1 MQLVDI
7 GVNLGHRSFAG
18 DREAVIARAVA
29 AGVRTMICTGT
40 SVRSS
45 QDALVLARSRPGVL
59 YATAGVHP
67 HDASRCDAHT
77 IDALRALAE
86 RPEVVAIGECGL
98 DFNRDF
104 SPRPVQVEWFR
115 RQVALA
121 KQLALPLFLHE
132 RDAAGAFL
140 EVLDAER
147 PAPETVVVHCFTGDE
162 PTLREY
168 LRRGYNIGITGWI
181 CDERR
186 GLHLRALVK
195 QIAGDRLLI
204 ETDAPFLTPRDLRP
218 KPAAGRN
225 EPAFLPH
232 VLREIARCRGEDP
245 EQLAASTTANA
256 RRVFPRCQAPVDP
269 MRGDRLRSA
278 AGGQ

>member
-18 DREAVIARAVA
+18 DRDAVLDRAVK

-40 SVRSS
+40 SVRGS
-45 QDALVLARSRPGVL
+45 QDALALARSRPGLL

-67 HDASRCDAHT
+67 HDAARCDSDT
-77 IDALRALAE
+77 IDALLALTTH
-86 RPEVVAIGECGL
+86 REVVAIGECGL

-121 KQLALPLFLHE
+121 KQLDLPLFLHE
-132 RDAAGAFL
+132 RDAADVFL
-140 EVLDAER
+140 EVLDAEK
-147 PAPETVVVHCFTGDE
+147 PAPETVVVHCFAGDDS
-162 PTLREY
+162 TLRQY

-195 QIAGDRLLI
+195 EIAGDRLLV
-204 ETDAPFLTPRDLRP
+204 ETDAPFLTPRDLKP

-232 VLREIARCRGEDP
+232 VLRTIARCRNEDP
-245 EQLAASTTANA
+245 EALAERTTANA
-256 RRVFPRCQAPVDP
+256 RRVFPR
-269 MRGDRLRSA
+269 L
-278 AGGQ
+278 GQPGAVG